1 MRLRLFGR
9 PQLTLDDGRGL
20 AFLPERR
27 FRLLAYLAVT
37 GSWVTRTRLAAL
49 FWPEHEPSSARTNL
63 RKLLLEVR
71 QLGLPN
77 LEEAETGLRW
87 CPSTDLAEFEA
98 AVAAQAWDR
107 ATALVQG
114 PPLDGVESGPVS
126 PAFEAWLQYERARI
140 LTPWRRGVL
149 AALEQADP
157 GTGVPWCR
165 VLLKV
170 DPLDEDAM
178 AAWLRLGLAAEGR
191 QEAIDAFR
199 GYRHRLVESLGIE
212 PSTRLQQLSAA
223 YQRPMGGARPLG
235 SVAEMLLGRE
245 PELVRL
251 AARLADPQCRLLT
264 LVGPGGVG
272 KTSVA
277 RRLAQ
282 DWAASGRPV
291 WWVPLEDVLTPSA
304 LVGRIADE
312 VMPGLP
318 LPGQALSHLARHWP
332 GGPGLLVL
340 DAFEHLVDAAEHL
353 VALLQAAPALRI
365 LITSRERLDVAAE
378 WLVPLA
384 SMGAPPSGAS
394 MDEVLRHPAVQL
406 FDQRA
411 RRVQPEFELAAEWQA
426 VRGICAAT
434 DGLPLALELA
444 AGWVRLMPCRHIER
458 DLAAGLAWIDDN
470 SHTLARSFEHS
481 WSLLTPA
488 ERDAFCRLAVFRGGF
503 TREAAAQV
511 ADVPLPLL
519 ASLADKSMLRRE
531 GPARLSLHA
540 LLHEYAMQ
548 QLRRDPAALASLRDR
563 HGRWALAHLRHH
575 YGLVDGQHATKCAA
589 LAAERANLLQAWSHW
604 VANAARPEL
613 DLAAEVLAWF
623 HVAEGRP
630 QEAIE
635 LFAQAADALR
645 DDTPE
650 GAALRAHQAWLELWM
665 ERYAQAIAMA
675 QRVLP
680 VLESSRHEAGTLLSL
695 RTLAHAAR
703 RQGRHADSA
712 KLFDDALRLA
722 RRIGDARQVAT
733 MIDARAM
740 AAIMLGEYALAI
752 ESLHEATALNEQ
764 VGNDV
769 QRMYNDF
776 NLSQAHAFGGDAQAA
791 LVYADAA
798 VERTGRIGYRIFEPY
813 VHCQR
818 AAVLQALGRHD
829 LADGDLRRADDVA
842 HATSVHTARVWA
854 MELHARSALARGEPG
869 AARALLREAAAL
881 ASETG
886 NVMMGAAL
894 VPVAARTAQALG
906 DPERAGRW
914 LRGLLDSGLTQAP
927 VLAEARALLREAAP
941 AQGPAPG
948 LQTTLL
954 EIASVR

>member
-9 PQLTLDDGRGL
+9 PQLTLDDGHCT

-27 FRLLAYLAVT
+27 YRLLAYLAVT
-37 GSWVTRTRLAAL
+37 GSWVTRTRLATL

-87 CPSTDLAEFEA
+87 CPSTDLAEFEG

-107 ATALVQG
+107 ATGFVQG
-114 PPLDGVESGPVS
+114 QPLDGVEAGQASA
-126 PAFEAWLQYERARI
+126 AFDAWLQYERARI
-140 LTPWRRGVL
+140 LAPWRRGVL
-149 AALEQADP
+149 AALQQADP
-157 GTGVPWCR
+157 TTAIPWCR
-165 VLLKV
+165 ALLGV
-170 DPLDEDAM
+170 DPLDEDAL
-178 AAWLRLGLAAEGR
+178 AAWLRLALASADR
-191 QEAIDAFR
+191 CEAIDAFR

-223 YQRPMGGARPLG
+223 LQRPAGGVGQLLPA
-235 SVAEMLLGRE
+235 AEVLLGRA
-245 PELVRL
+245 PELARL
-251 AARLADPQCRLLT
+251 AARLAEPPCRLLT
-264 LVGPGGVG
+264 LIGPGGVG
-272 KTSVA
+272 KTSLA
-277 RRLAQ
+277 RQLAQ
-282 DWAASGRPV
+282 EWAAAGRSV
-291 WWVPLEDVLTPSA
+291 WWVRLEDVLTPSA
-304 LVGRIADE
+304 LAGRIADE
-312 VMPGLP
+312 VLPGLS
-318 LPGQALSHLARHWP
+318 LPSQALTHLARHWP
-332 GGPGLLVL
+332 AGPGLLVL
-340 DAFEHLVDAAEHL
+340 DAFEHLVDAAEQL
-353 VALLQAAPALRI
+353 VALLQAVPALRI

-384 SMGAPPSGAS
+384 SLGAPPPAAT
-394 MDEVLRHPAVQL
+394 MEEVLRHPAVQL

-458 DLAAGLAWIDDN
+458 DLAAGLAWIDDS

-488 ERDAFCRLAVFRGGF
+488 EREAFCRLAVFRGGF

-519 ASLADKSMLRRE
+519 ASLADKSMLRLD
-531 GPARLSLHA
+531 GPARLSIHA
-540 LLHEYAMQ
+540 LLHEHALQ
-548 QLRRDPAALASLRDR
+548 QLGRDPAALASLRER

-575 YGLVDGQHATKCAA
+575 HGLVDGHHATKCAA
-589 LAAERANLLQAWSHW
+589 LAAERANLLHAWSHW
-604 VANAARPEL
+604 VANAARSEL

-680 VLESSRHEAGTLLSL
+680 VLERSRHEAGTLLAQ

-722 RRIGDARQVAT
+722 RRIGDARQLAT
-733 MIDARAM
+733 LVDARAM
-740 AAIMLGEYALAI
+740 ASIMLGEYLSAI
-752 ESLHEATALNEQ
+752 ESLREAIALNER
-764 VGNDV
+764 VGNEV

-829 LADGDLRRADDVA
+829 LADSDLQRADAVA
-842 HATSVHTARVWA
+842 QATSVHTAQVWA

-869 AARALLREAAAL
+869 AARTLLQQAAAL

-894 VPVAARTAQALG
+894 VPVASCAWQALG
-906 DPERAGRW
+906 ERERAGRW
-914 LRGLLDSGLTQAP
+914 LRGLLDSGLSQAP
-927 VLAEARALLREAAP
+927 VRAEAHALLHGVAP
-941 AQGPAPG
+941 GAGPAPD

-954 EIASVR
+954 EIASTR